1 MHKPPFQRWELKIEA
16 YHERECSQ
24 GVVYF
29 FLRLEKSQHAGML
42 LGIVQYRV
50 ETDNVEVI
58 KE

>member
-1 MHKPPFQRWELKIEA
+1 MR
-16 YHERECSQ
+16 
-24 GVVYF
+24 GNVVKVLCIF
-29 FLRLEKSQHAGML
+29 FLRLEKLQHAGML